1 LIALSGAIA
10 VSYSHGDLQQ
20 ILFVFFIGAIVG
32 IFSQINAGDDDES
45 REHAVNFLKQTVLQM
60 IPKVFDPNPDAVE
73 ALTDEIH
80 KVCDLRYLLERH
92 LPPILKIHKIY
103 MSCWRTSSRRK
114 RGRHSAMLT

>member
-1 LIALSGAIA
+1 LIALSVAIA

-20 ILFVFFIGAIVG
+20 MSFFHPNLKFLFVFFIGAIVG

-80 KVCDLRYLLERH
+80 KVCGLRYLLERH
-92 LPPILKIHKIY
+92 CLHI
-103 MSCWRTSSRRK
+103 
-114 RGRHSAMLT
+114 G